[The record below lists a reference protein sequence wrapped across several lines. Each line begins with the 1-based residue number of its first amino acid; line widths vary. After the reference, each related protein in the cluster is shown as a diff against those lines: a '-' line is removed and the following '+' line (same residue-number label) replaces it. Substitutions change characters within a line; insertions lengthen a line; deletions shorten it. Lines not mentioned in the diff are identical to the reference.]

1 MDILFFILG
10 FILLI
15 KGADWFVEGASQI
28 ATRFGISQLVIG
40 LTIVAMGTSLPETF
54 VSVMAALQQN
64 AGISIGNVV
73 GSNILN
79 IGIILSITSMI
90 LPLHIQKSTTRYEIP
105 FLIFISVLLA
115 FLGLKHTLSFIDGI
129 LFWILFLLYL
139 YYIFK
144 ISKSNTENASKQKIS
159 LSKSIFFI
167 PLGLVCLILGS
178 QLAVTSA
185 TNIAIMLKIS
195 QRFIGLTIVALGTS
209 LPELLTSLLAAK
221 KKNADIAIGNIVGSN
236 IFNILFVLGTSSLI
250 TPIPFETKFL
260 IDTLFMI
267 GIGLLLW
274 MCTKRKN
281 ELNRKSGFLLL
292 IFYVIYFIFLLQK

>member
-1 MDILFFILG
+1 MDLLFFILG

-15 KGADWFVEGASQI
+15 KGADWFVEGTSQI

-79 IGIILSITSMI
+79 IGIILGITSLI
-90 LPLHIQKSTTRYEIP
+90 IPLHVQKSTTLYEIP
-105 FLIFISVLLA
+105 FMILISIL
-115 FLGLKHTLSFIDGI
+115 LGLFGLTHTITFIDGI
-129 LFWILFLLYL
+129 LFWVLFLLYL
-139 YYIFK
+139 YYIFRM
-144 ISKSNTENASKQKIS
+144 SKNNPENATQPQIS
-159 LSKSIFFI
+159 LSKSILFI

-178 QLAVTSA
+178 HLAVNSA
-185 TNIAIMLKIS
+185 TLIAKMLGIS
-195 QRFIGLTIVALGTS
+195 QRIIGLTIIALGTS

-267 GIGLLLW
+267 GIGILLW
-274 MCTKRKN
+274 FLAKRKN
-281 ELNRKSGFLLL
+281 ELNRKSGLLL
-292 IFYVIYFIFLLQK
+292 LVFYSIYFIFLLQ